1 MFERLRQSAY
11 AINPKVEVE
20 FYLIS
25 CGMVEIAR
33 NNCIAPKFKAI
44 WGCEFHYGKEGEI
57 EFLKKIVTHTEKTR
71 YLFQLAKGVETKDDG
86 KTFVYRDV
94 PAEELHIPLTQV
106 IYVGDGAS
114 DIPCFSLLN
123 EQQGITI
130 GVYKDSTPQDWKEIE
145 ISQSQR
151 LINLASAEYSEDSEL
166 MRSLT
171 LAVESLA
178 QKITPI
184 QLSVDE

>member
-1 MFERLRQSAY
+1 LWRFALKPLGFAIFSPVLRATKLVT
-11 AINPKVEVE
+11 PKSTPISLGDSGSV
-20 FYLIS
+20 LIS
-25 CGMVEIAR
+25 
-33 NNCIAPKFKAI
+33 
-44 WGCEFHYGKEGEI
+44 
-57 EFLKKIVTHTEKTR
+57 T
-71 YLFQLAKGVETKDDG
+71 
-86 KTFVYRDV
+86 VYRDV
-94 PAEELHIPLTQV
+94 QAEELHIPLTQV

>member
-1 MFERLRQSAY
+1 MT
-11 AINPKVEVE
+11 PKSTPISLGDSGSV
-20 FYLIS
+20 LIS
-25 CGMVEIAR
+25 
-33 NNCIAPKFKAI
+33 
-44 WGCEFHYGKEGEI
+44 
-57 EFLKKIVTHTEKTR
+57 T
-71 YLFQLAKGVETKDDG
+71 
-86 KTFVYRDV
+86 VYRDV
-94 PAEELHIPLTQV
+94 QAEELHIPLTQV

-130 GVYKDSTPQDWKEIE
+130 GVYKDTTAQEWSHEIE

-151 LINLASAEYSEDSEL
+151 LMNLASAEYSEDSEL

>member
-1 MFERLRQSAY
+1 MT
-11 AINPKVEVE
+11 PKSTPISLGDSGSV
-20 FYLIS
+20 LIS
-25 CGMVEIAR
+25 
-33 NNCIAPKFKAI
+33 
-44 WGCEFHYGKEGEI
+44 
-57 EFLKKIVTHTEKTR
+57 T
-71 YLFQLAKGVETKDDG
+71 
-86 KTFVYRDV
+86 VYRDV
-94 PAEELHIPLTQV
+94 QAEELHIPLTQV